1 MLLQRT
7 HFIQDVELTA
17 IYPPP
22 ALVVKVNDLS
32 NISGSGFPNKK
43 SGDIAVSAF
52 LLNEKGY
59 FFFFTAFF
67 LGAAFFTAFL
77 TVFFTTFF
85 AVFFLATAMPNH
97 PLSYLDAKTLFFPRG
112 MSYAIKINY
121 GNRQYYFASRRD
133 IFFLDFFNISNF
145 IKYE

>member
-1 MLLQRT
+1 MQRT

-52 LLNEKGY
+52 FVERKRLFLFLY
-59 FFFFTAFF
+59 SLF
-67 LGAAFFTAFL
+67 LGGCLFHRLFDGFFHR
-77 TVFFTTFF
+77 FFRGLLFSYCH
-85 AVFFLATAMPNH
+85 AESP
-97 PLSYLDAKTLFFPRG
+97 PLILGCKNFGFFPRG

-133 IFFLDFFNISNF
+133 IFFLDFFDISNF
-145 IKYE
+145 VKYE